1 MSAFGY
7 VGWALVLA
15 SLGACCSA
23 RYTEDWRI
31 KLGIAAAVVVAAFA
45 IQLDRV
51 PLIGFVASVQSEPSM
66 AMILILGS
74 HGANSLWPQRLT
86 RLYMGPLHLCIVL
99 LGLAMYPSAL
109 GIGYIDLYAAGYH
122 PYTAIGMLPLAF
134 VLAWFAG
141 TRLLAFWVV
150 LAVLMQGYSVGE
162 SDNAFDYL
170 IDPII
175 FVYAC
180 WRAAAYAWRRYDGA
194 R

>member
-23 RYTEDWRI
+23 RYTDDWRI

-51 PLIGFVASVQSEPSM
+51 PLIGFVASVQSEPSV

-74 HGANSLWPQRLT
+74 HGASSLWPHRLT
-86 RLYMGPLHLCIVL
+86 RLDMGPLHLSVVL
-99 LGLAMYPSAL
+99 LGSVMYPSAL

-134 VLAWFAG
+134 LFAWFAD

-150 LAVLMQGYSVGE
+150 LALLMRGYGVGE

-170 IDPII
+170 MDPII

-180 WRAAAYAWRRYDGA
+180 WRAAAYAWRRYDSA

>member
-1 MSAFGY
+1 MTAYGY
-7 VGWALVLA
+7 VGWAFVLA

-23 RYTEDWRI
+23 RYTDDWRI
-31 KLGIAAAVVVAAFA
+31 KLGIAAAVVTAAFA

-51 PLIGFVASVQSEPSM
+51 PLVGFVASVQSEPSV

-74 HGANSLWPQRLT
+74 HGARSLWPHRLT
-86 RLYMGPLHLCIVL
+86 QLDTGPLHVCIFL
-99 LGLAMYPSAL
+99 LGAVMYPSAL

-122 PYTAIGMLPLAF
+122 PYAGIGMLPLAF
-134 VLAWFAG
+134 LLSWFAG
-141 TRLLAFWVV
+141 TRLLAFWVA
-150 LAVLMQGYSVGE
+150 LAVVAQGYSVGE

>member
-1 MSAFGY
+1 MTAYGY

-23 RYTEDWRI
+23 RYTDNWRI
-31 KLGIAAAVVVAAFA
+31 KLGTAAAVVVAAFA

-51 PLIGFVASVQSEPSM
+51 PLIGFVASVQSEPSV

-74 HGANSLWPQRLT
+74 HGARSLWPHRLT
-86 RLYMGPLHLCIVL
+86 QPDTGLLHLCIFL
-99 LGLAMYPSAL
+99 LGSAMYPSAL

-122 PYTAIGMLPLAF
+122 PYAGIGMLPLAF
-134 VLAWFAG
+134 LLSWFAG
-141 TRLLAFWVV
+141 TRLLAFWVA
-150 LAVLMQGYSVGE
+150 LAVLARGYSVGE

>member
-1 MSAFGY
+1 MTAYGY

-23 RYTEDWRI
+23 RYTDDRRI
-31 KLGIAAAVVVAAFA
+31 KLGIAVAVVIAAFA
-45 IQLDRV
+45 IQLNRV
-51 PLIGFVASVQSEPSM
+51 PLVGFVASVQSEPSV

-74 HGANSLWPQRLT
+74 HGARSLWPHRLT
-86 RLYMGPLHLCIVL
+86 QLDMGPLPLCIFL
-99 LGLAMYPSAL
+99 LGAVMYPSAL

-122 PYTAIGMLPLAF
+122 PYAGIGMLFLAF
-134 VLAWFAG
+134 LLSWFAG

-150 LAVLMQGYSVGE
+150 LAALTQGYSVGE

-180 WRAAAYAWRRYDGA
+180 WRAAAYAWRRYYGA

>member
-1 MSAFGY
+1 MTAYGY

-23 RYTEDWRI
+23 RYTDNWRI
-31 KLGIAAAVVVAAFA
+31 KLGTAAAVVVAAFA

-51 PLIGFVASVQSEPSM
+51 PLIGFVASVQSEPSV

-74 HGANSLWPQRLT
+74 HGARSLWPHRLT
-86 RLYMGPLHLCIVL
+86 QPDTGPLHLCIFL
-99 LGLAMYPSAL
+99 LGSAMYPSAL

-122 PYTAIGMLPLAF
+122 PYAAIGMLPLAF
-134 VLAWFAG
+134 LLSWFAG
-141 TRLLAFWVV
+141 TRLLAFWVA
-150 LAVLMQGYSVGE
+150 LAVLAQGYSVGE

>member
-1 MSAFGY
+1 MTAYGY

-23 RYTEDWRI
+23 RYTDNWRI
-31 KLGIAAAVVVAAFA
+31 KLGTAAAVVVAAFA

-51 PLIGFVASVQSEPSM
+51 PLIGFVASVQSEPSV

-74 HGANSLWPQRLT
+74 HGARSLWPHRLT
-86 RLYMGPLHLCIVL
+86 QPDTGLLHLCIFL
-99 LGLAMYPSAL
+99 LGSAMYPSAL

-122 PYTAIGMLPLAF
+122 PYAGIGMLPLAF
-134 VLAWFAG
+134 LLSWFAG
-141 TRLLAFWVV
+141 TRLLAFWVA
-150 LAVLMQGYSVGE
+150 LAVLAQGYSVGE

>member
-1 MSAFGY
+1 MTAYGY

-23 RYTEDWRI
+23 RYTDNWRI
-31 KLGIAAAVVVAAFA
+31 KLGTAAAVVVAAFA

-51 PLIGFVASVQSEPSM
+51 PLIGFVASVQSEPSV
-66 AMILILGS
+66 AMILGS
-74 HGANSLWPQRLT
+74 HGARSLWPHRLT
-86 RLYMGPLHLCIVL
+86 QPDTGLLHLCIFL
-99 LGLAMYPSAL
+99 LGSAMYPSAL

-122 PYTAIGMLPLAF
+122 PYAGIGMLPLAF
-134 VLAWFAG
+134 LLSWFAG
-141 TRLLAFWVV
+141 TRLLAFWVA
-150 LAVLMQGYSVGE
+150 LAVLAQGYSVGE